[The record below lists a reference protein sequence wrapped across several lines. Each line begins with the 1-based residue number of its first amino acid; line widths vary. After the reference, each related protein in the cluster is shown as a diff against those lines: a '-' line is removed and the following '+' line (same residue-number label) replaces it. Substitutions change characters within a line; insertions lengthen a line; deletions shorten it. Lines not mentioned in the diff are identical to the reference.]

1 MDHAAEQESG
11 KRHAGHLD
19 RLAAGL
25 QLPDCRGL
33 MPSLPA
39 ILSKNQ
45 VENLQGD
52 HNGNTIMAERK
63 LYITQIDKTR
73 LGKVIAM
80 ADGLNERDRK
90 SLNDL
95 AAELERA
102 EVVPSKEV
110 PPNVVTMNSKVV
122 LRDMEADEKMTYT
135 LVFPDQADI
144 NEGRISVLAPV
155 GTAIL
160 GYTEGDVIEWPVP
173 SGVRLLRIEQV
184 LYQPEAA
191 GDYHL

>member
-1 MDHAAEQESG
+1 
-11 KRHAGHLD
+11 
-19 RLAAGL
+19 
-25 QLPDCRGL
+25 
-33 MPSLPA
+33 
-39 ILSKNQ
+39 
-45 VENLQGD
+45 
-52 HNGNTIMAERK
+52 MAERK